1 MALPAT
7 QPLRPSSHRLPAPSQ
22 ETSISTKPCQ
32 RFGRVSGPVVAKYA
46 HTTLTGAPMGGSP
59 ACLPSAGGELVL
71 LSGQVGSSRIEQPGP
86 LPRCQLVIFYPM
98 LMMPRKKQ
106 NFLQTC
112 AGLQG
117 NSQGSFMPTTHPP
130 APPPATGR
138 ALSPSHDWPDPAVL
152 GGGGAGGQEK
162 RDQRKEKG
170 RLPLGEPRDTSQGHT
185 RRRAPAFLAR
195 VHLEPQGK
203 FWAISVPPGGGCRS
217 RMSWGGRGQE
227 KKECHGSAS

>member
-1 MALPAT
+1 MNAHLSEVWEGFRSRCGQVCSHDPDRCSHGGQPSLPAISRRGT
-7 QPLRPSSHRLPAPSQ
+7 CPPLTTGS
-22 ETSISTKPCQ
+22 
-32 RFGRVSGPVVAKYA
+32 GRG
-46 HTTLTGAPMGGSP
+46 
-59 ACLPSAGGELVL
+59 
-71 LSGQVGSSRIEQPGP
+71 RIKQPGP
-86 LPRCQLVIFYPM
+86 LPRCQLAIFYPM

-130 APPPATGR
+130 APPPATER
-138 ALSPSHDWPDPAVL
+138 ALCPSHDWPDPAVL

-185 RRRAPAFLAR
+185 RRRAPAFHAR